1 MNSTELAHRDNALDY
16 DISMALH
23 KLGVENFYVPLNPLH
38 WVVTDRNRV
47 LTQLP
52 VNLIPRDSY
61 KFPAYDLADL
71 LELVS
76 QLKSFLSSKDV
87 QMELNIDLISRE
99 VNWFIADT
107 PNSIEFPIATI
118 GCSILNDLRDGLGL
132 AVVGIFGAAQVVWV
146 EEFLLEP
153 KVSLLLSDPDY
164 SMRYFN
170 KITSICTKK
179 GLEPIF
185 KNPDIEK
192 MYKGI

>member
-1 MNSTELAHRDNALDY
+1 LNSTELAHRDNALDY